1 MTSYLWFCLIET
13 GSAVVQATVQ
23 DLKDCGFDCWETS
36 IGGPGVQQH
45 ALVSVKEEI
54 LEVLNRYWTLH
65 LFDPNPEAGPGDE
78 LSECCGLGVRN
89 WARMANKSF

>member
-23 DLKDCGFDCWETS
+23 DLKDSGFDCWETS

-45 ALVSVKEEI
+45 APISVKEEI
-54 LEVLNRYWTLH
+54 LEVLNRY
-65 LFDPNPEAGPGDE
+65 
-78 LSECCGLGVRN
+78 
-89 WARMANKSF
+89 

>member
-23 DLKDCGFDCWETS
+23 DLKDSGFDCWETS

-45 ALVSVKEEI
+45 APVSVKEEI
-54 LEVLNRYWTLH
+54 LEVLNRYWTLR
-65 LFDPNPEAGPGDE
+65 LFELKAEARPWGQAVGMLWFESVEWSQD
-78 LSECCGLGVRN
+78 G
-89 WARMANKSF
+89 